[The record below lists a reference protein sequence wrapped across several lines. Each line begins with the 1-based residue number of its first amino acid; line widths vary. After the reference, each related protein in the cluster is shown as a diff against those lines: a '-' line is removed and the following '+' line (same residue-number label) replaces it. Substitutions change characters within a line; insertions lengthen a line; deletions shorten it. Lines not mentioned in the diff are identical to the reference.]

1 MRINPGNFEFQ
12 RMGKHRKVVAKK
24 ADSSLVYAAHKC
36 PGGVQKSAHDSP
48 DQKHA
53 KQNTKNFL
61 ISFTGHFDYRL
72 NDSLYQVCTTF
83 CFEGLSWSDDQNET
97 RQDRQILFQEMKVP
111 IIARFS
117 ASFEIYGNPI
127 LLSKLASTISFWFS
141 NRHKIRFCFHSKQ
154 SCIIKTVLH
163 SVKDHSLFPAHYGQV
178 LRVSH
183 GSKLWEM
190 SVFLFH
196 NSCSKRTSS
205 LRYIYGLFLSQPT
218 RLNAD
223 Y

>member
-1 MRINPGNFEFQ
+1 MPGWRTEKRPRLSRSETCQTEYKELSDFFHWPFRSFEWLPVSSFHNVLFRRFVLKWRSKWNHKTDKYYFKKWKFQ
-12 RMGKHRKVVAKK
+12 
-24 ADSSLVYAAHKC
+24 SS
-36 PGGVQKSAHDSP
+36 
-48 DQKHA
+48 HA
-53 KQNTKNFL
+53 FL
-61 ISFTGHFDYRL
+61 S
-72 NDSLYQVCTTF
+72 S
-83 CFEGLSWSDDQNET
+83 
-97 RQDRQILFQEMKVP
+97 
-111 IIARFS
+111 
-117 ASFEIYGNPI
+117 EIYGNPI

-163 SVKDHSLFPAHYGQV
+163 SVKDHSLFAAHYGQV

-205 LRYIYGLFLSQPT
+205 FRYIYGLFLSQPT
-218 RLNAD
+218 LLNAD

>member
-36 PGGVQKSAHDSP
+36 SGGVQKSAHDSP

-61 ISFTGHFDYRL
+61 ISFTGHFDYPVWMTPCIKFAQRFV
-72 NDSLYQVCTTF
+72 SKVCPEVTIKMKP
-83 CFEGLSWSDDQNET
+83 
-97 RQDRQILFQEMKVP
+97 QDRQILFQEMKVP

-141 NRHKIRFCFHSKQ
+141 NWHKIRFVFIQ
-154 SCIIKTVLH
+154 SNRVVSRRCCIKGPFTIPGTLWAGIKSFSWIETMANV
-163 SVKDHSLFPAHYGQV
+163 
-178 LRVSH
+178 
-183 GSKLWEM
+183 
-190 SVFLFH
+190 SVFI
-196 NSCSKRTSS
+196 S
-205 LRYIYGLFLSQPT
+205 
-218 RLNAD
+218 
-223 Y
+223 